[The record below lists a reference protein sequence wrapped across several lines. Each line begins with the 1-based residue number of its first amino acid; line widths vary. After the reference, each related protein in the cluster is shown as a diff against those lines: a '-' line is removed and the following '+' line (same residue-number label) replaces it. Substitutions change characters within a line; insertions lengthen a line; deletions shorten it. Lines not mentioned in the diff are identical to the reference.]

1 MSGQKQKR
9 EQILIMNNSAAQRKA
24 LSNMLSDKYDII
36 EAESGEA
43 AVELL
48 QKSSNEISLVMLD
61 VLMPGIDGY
70 EVLECMNRYGIIE
83 DVPVIMLSTET
94 STDFITKAY
103 DLGAMDYV
111 SRPFASAVVQRRV

>member
-1 MSGQKQKR
+1 MF
-9 EQILIMNNSAAQRKA
+9 
-24 LSNMLSDKYDII
+24 
-36 EAESGEA
+36 
-43 AVELL
+43 
-48 QKSSNEISLVMLD
+48 D

-83 DVPVIMLSTET
+83 DVPVIMLSKET

-103 DLGAMDYV
+103 DLGAMDNV

>member
-1 MSGQKQKR
+1 MDLAGKKYR
-9 EQILIMNNSAAQRKA
+9 ILIVDDSEINRTI
-24 LSNMLSDKYDII
+24 LEEIFGTEYEVI
-36 EAESGEA
+36 EAGSVEA

-48 QKSSNEISLVMLD
+48 QKSSNEISLVMFD
-61 VLMPGIDGY
+61 VLMPRIDGY

-83 DVPVIMLSTET
+83 DVPEIMLSTET

>member
-1 MSGQKQKR
+1 MDLAGKKYR
-9 EQILIMNNSAAQRKA
+9 ILIVDDSEINRTI
-24 LSNMLSDKYDII
+24 LEEIFGTEYEVI
-36 EAESGEA
+36 EAESVEA

-48 QKSSNEISLVMLD
+48 QKSSNEISLVMFD

-83 DVPVIMLSTET
+83 DVPEIMLSTET

-103 DLGAMDYV
+103 DLGVMDYV